1 MGEDGEKK
9 PMESRV
15 LIAGWF
21 RPPTLY
27 SGAMPGEPPKEVA
40 EPSNDIAYPTLTV
53 TPGYPPDGRGDQVAL
68 VEVEVG
74 EDGSVVEARIIRSVG
89 GFDSV
94 ALDAARQWKFRPAQW
109 EGKAVP
115 SLSYVVF
122 GFREPV
128 TVVKP

>member
-1 MGEDGEKK
+1 MGEYGEQK
-9 PMESRV
+9 PVESRV
-15 LIAGWF
+15 LVAGWF

-27 SGAMPGEPPKEVA
+27 SVAMPGEPPKEVA
-40 EPSNDIAYPTLTV
+40 EPSDDIAYPTSTV
-53 TPGYPPDGRGDQVAL
+53 TPSYPPNGRGDQVAL

-74 EDGSVVEARIIRSVG
+74 KDGSVVEARIIRSIA
-89 GFDSV
+89 GFDFV

-115 SLSYVVF
+115 SFSYVVF

-128 TVVKP
+128 NVVKP